1 MQDIKVLTLPNG
13 PQQTTDMPSGSPG
26 WVPSPRAVAPWALDA
41 RLSRGRLLAEP
52 TCPMRTPFQRDRD
65 RIVHATAF
73 RRLTY
78 KTQVFL
84 HHEGDHFRTRLT
96 HSLEVAQIA
105 RAMARLL
112 GLDEDL
118 AEALSLAHDLGH
130 PPFGHAGERAL
141 DRAMRNWGGF
151 DHNAH
156 SLRIV
161 TRLERRYARFD
172 GLNLTF
178 ETLEGLAKHNG
189 PLFGWRARAGAEDAS
204 AELRG
209 LVRELGL
216 DDALALDRFAPA
228 EAQVAA
234 IADDIAYTNH
244 DIDDGLRAGLLTLAD
259 LAAAPMAATFVADV
273 MAASDAAGPDAQGG
287 RENSLD
293 AGRRLFYE
301 VNRRMIT
308 AMIDDV
314 VTETRKQL
322 AALAPRNV
330 DDIRNADGPVVAFS
344 PAMRAALDG
353 LRAFLFERVY
363 RSGRVMRVMDKAEG
377 VVADLFASYIASSA
391 SLPGGRGGEISGRDP
406 AAQARFIADFIAG
419 MTDRFAL
426 AEYTRLFDDKIDLH

>member
-1 MQDIKVLTLPNG
+1 MRHSMARP
-13 PQQTTDMPSGSPG
+13 
-26 WVPSPRAVAPWALDA
+26 VAPWALDA
-41 RLSRGRLLAEP
+41 SASRGRRLDEP
-52 TCPMRTPFQRDRD
+52 PCPMRTPFQRDRD

-141 DRAMRNWGGF
+141 DRAMRDWGGF

-161 TRLERRYARFD
+161 TGLERKYARFD

-189 PLFGWRARAGAEDAS
+189 PLVGPRAAAGVEEAS
-204 AELRG
+204 LEIRG
-209 LVRELGL
+209 LIGDLGL
-216 DDALALDRFAPA
+216 EAALALDGFAPA

-244 DIDDGLRAGLLTLAD
+244 DIDDGLRAGLLHLAD
-259 LAAAPMAATFVADV
+259 LANAPLARDAVAVVGATARGDFLTRDDP
-273 MAASDAAGPDAQGG
+273 SERD
-287 RENSLD
+287 
-293 AGRRLFYE
+293 RRVFYE
-301 VNRRMIT
+301 VNRWMIT
-308 AMIDDV
+308 SMIESV
-314 VTETRKQL
+314 VAETRTRL
-322 AALAPRNV
+322 ATLDARSA
-330 DDIRNADGPVVAFS
+330 DDIRNAATPVVAFPS
-344 PAMRAALDG
+344 EKRDALEG

-363 RSGRVMRVMDKAEG
+363 RSARIMRVMGKAEQ
-377 VVADLFASYIASSA
+377 VVEALFASYMADPA
-391 SLPGGRGGEISGRDP
+391 RLPGGRGGAIVRFEDARR
-406 AAQARFIADFIAG
+406 ARFVADFIAG

-426 AEYTRLFDDKIDLH
+426 GEYARLFDEPIDLH

>member
-1 MQDIKVLTLPNG
+1 MARP
-13 PQQTTDMPSGSPG
+13 
-26 WVPSPRAVAPWALDA
+26 VAIWALDA
-41 RLSRGRLLAEP
+41 SRSRGRLLDEP
-52 TCPMRTPFQRDRD
+52 PCPMRTPFQRDRD

-141 DRAMRNWGGF
+141 DRAMREWGGF

-161 TRLERRYARFD
+161 TGLERKYARFD

-189 PLFGWRARAGAEDAS
+189 PLVGARAAAGAEAAS
-204 AELRG
+204 AEMRALIG
-209 LVRELGL
+209 DLGL
-216 DDALALDRFAPA
+216 AEALALDRFAPA

-244 DIDDGLRAGLLTLAD
+244 DIDDGLRAGLLHLPD
-259 LAAAPMAATFVADV
+259 LATAPLARDAIAAVAGSVSGDFLTR
-273 MAASDAAGPDAQGG
+273 DDPGERD
-287 RENSLD
+287 
-293 AGRRLFYE
+293 RRVFYE
-301 VNRRMIT
+301 VNRWMIT
-308 AMIDDV
+308 SMIDSV
-314 VTETRKQL
+314 VTETRARLETLDPKSADEIRD
-322 AALAPRNV
+322 AAT
-330 DDIRNADGPVVAFS
+330 PVVAF
-344 PAMRAALDG
+344 PAEKRDALEG

-363 RSGRVMRVMDKAEG
+363 RSARIMRVMDKAEQ
-377 VVADLFASYIASSA
+377 VVADLFASYMSDPAH
-391 SLPGGRGGEISGRDP
+391 LPGGRGQAIVELD
-406 AAQARFIADFIAG
+406 AARRARFVADFIAG

-426 AEYTRLFDDKIDLH
+426 GEYARLFDEPIDLH